1 MTSSGHAYLQRSALC
16 SMPWSRVVWT
26 SYERFYGRGCCPCT
40 DCTGQGMTMNW
51 FQQ

>member
-16 SMPWSRVVWT
+16 GNAVKSCAMDVVDEFFGGGY
-26 SYERFYGRGCCPCT
+26 SCCT
-40 DCTGQGMTMNW
+40 HCTGQGITLNS